1 MVVTEVWIG
10 VSLGGE
16 RTSHGA
22 RMGGGDV
29 PESCPVE
36 AKSIYLPPNWRG
48 TMGPA
53 TEPPNAWRCAAAVA
67 MVLLGLTSLL
77 SISPEAS
84 AAGPTLTIVS
94 PTDRAIIGNGSPVYV
109 VYEVSSFNLTPPGGG
124 PDPNGGHTLIFV
136 DGALTLETA
145 AQTVPLN
152 LPSGGHV
159 IELRLVS
166 TNGSSLVPDV
176 SASISV
182 TVTQGPATGTPRI
195 EIRYVEI
202 TFPTP
207 KLVLGRDVTVS
218 FQITD
223 FALVP
228 PVRGEPAPNEGH
240 IEAYLDGVHYSSVTA
255 FRPIPFSDLPDG
267 DHTVTLRLVDNA
279 GTPLT
284 PDASDSVT
292 FRIQF
297 APIVDI
303 NPYLSV
309 IQIILAAAILIVL
322 FYRDWG
328 RSILDRLVA
337 RIRGRNA

>member
-1 MVVTEVWIG
+1 MANG
-10 VSLGGE
+10 C
-16 RTSHGA
+16 
-22 RMGGGDV
+22 V
-29 PESCPVE
+29 PESGPIE
-36 AKSIYLPPNWRG
+36 AKAIYLPPNSRG
-48 TMGPA
+48 AMRPTTGPA
-53 TEPPNAWRCAAAVA
+53 RALRWGAAIAL
-67 MVLLGLTSLL
+67 VLLGLTSLL
-77 SISPEAS
+77 SVSPEAS

-94 PTDRAIIGNGSPVYV
+94 PADRSIIGNGSPVYV

-124 PDPNGGHTLIFV
+124 PDPNGGHTLVFV

-166 TNGSSLVPDV
+166 TNGSALVPDV
-176 SASISV
+176 NASISV
-182 TVTQGPATGTPRI
+182 MVTQGPATGTPRI

-207 KLVLGRDVTVS
+207 NLVLGRDVTVS

-228 PVRGEPAPNEGH
+228 PVQREHAPNEGH

-267 DHTVTLRLVDNA
+267 DHTVTLRLVDDA

-284 PDASDSVT
+284 PDASDSVA

-309 IQIILAAAILIVL
+309 TQIILAAAILVVL

>member
-1 MVVTEVWIG
+1 MRSGQRWTCRISMMVTEVWSG
-10 VSLGGE
+10 VSLGVE

-22 RMGGGDV
+22 RMGGGDL

-53 TEPPNAWRCAAAVA
+53 TGPPNAWRCAAAVA

-94 PTDRAIIGNGSPVYV
+94 P
-109 VYEVSSFNLTPPGGG
+109 
-124 PDPNGGHTLIFV
+124 
-136 DGALTLETA
+136 
-145 AQTVPLN
+145 
-152 LPSGGHV
+152 
-159 IELRLVS
+159 
-166 TNGSSLVPDV
+166 
-176 SASISV
+176 

>member
-1 MVVTEVWIG
+1 
-10 VSLGGE
+10 
-16 RTSHGA
+16 
-22 RMGGGDV
+22 MGGGDL

-53 TEPPNAWRCAAAVA
+53 TGPPNAWRCAAAVA

-77 SISPEAS
+77 SISPETS

-166 TNGSSLVPDV
+166 T
-176 SASISV
+176 
-182 TVTQGPATGTPRI
+182 
-195 EIRYVEI
+195 
-202 TFPTP
+202 
-207 KLVLGRDVTVS
+207 
-218 FQITD
+218 
-223 FALVP
+223 
-228 PVRGEPAPNEGH
+228 
-240 IEAYLDGVHYSSVTA
+240 DG
-255 FRPIPFSDLPDG
+255 
-267 DHTVTLRLVDNA
+267 
-279 GTPLT
+279 
-284 PDASDSVT
+284 SDSVT